1 MPFLP
6 NALIQLLT
14 LCKEKNAS
22 ITMSF
27 DISNVTIVILVK
39 GYAITFSL
47 PELDL
52 NLIDYING
60 LLKGYFEKLETR
72 ESPFDGETSKTSTR
86 VPGTDLIIVI
96 TKLDD
101 FQLNQ
106 PLSKIPKPE

>member
-1 MPFLP
+1 MSFSPD
-6 NALIQLLT
+6 ALIQLHT
-14 LCKEKNAS
+14 YCKEKDAA

-47 PELDL
+47 PELNL
-52 NLIDYING
+52 NLVNYMNG
-60 LLKGYFEKLETR
+60 LLKGCFEKLETR
-72 ESPFDGETSKTSTR
+72 ESPFDGDTSKSSAR
-86 VPGTDLIIVI
+86 VPDTDLVIVI